1 MSKVDMPSNGV
12 KISYAFTAAAALGA
26 GSTSYQPSEP
36 INTIYSAYIRDSR
49 GTESVMAYDERLIDA
64 KLEAVEARTETKFE
78 KLLGE
83 LRVISTNVANLGT
96 RIDGVSTEIAGV
108 RTATAGVR
116 WNILATGIALGALI
130 LGLFAYGQQ
139 MMQLAASLVGLKP

>member
-1 MSKVDMPSNGV
+1 MQFDRQSTDI
-12 KISYAFTAAAALGA
+12 KISYAAQAAALGVA
-26 GSTSYQPSEP
+26 AVTAYQPSPSIIEQQ
-36 INTIYSAYIRDSR
+36 NAYIGSSR

-96 RIDGVSTEIAGV
+96 RIDNVSTEIAGV

-139 MMQLAASLVGLKP
+139 MLQVAAALVGLKP